1 MTDLTDRRLT
11 MFKDNKVEAILTFAL
26 GVGVGTTA
34 ALLLAPKSG
43 EELRGDI
50 ADGLRDGVD
59 QVRDAGKDLGRKVK
73 KIVPLVQDHV
83 HDAIET
89 GQDAYNIAKK

>member
-1 MTDLTDRRLT
+1 
-11 MFKDNKVEAILTFAL
+11 MFKDNKVGAILTFAL
-26 GVGVGTTA
+26 GVGVGATA

-59 QVRDAGKDLGRKVK
+59 QVRDAGKDLRRKAK
-73 KIVPLVQDHV
+73 KIVALVQDHV

-89 GQDAYNIAKK
+89 GQDAYILAKK